1 MEDTRTKKK
10 EYVGYEYKD
19 VITDKSRVSFLLDG
33 YENFGWELDGNII
46 EAFGENR
53 NPVKQNKVVLRIKR
67 NRKIINKMELTRLQR
82 NFESCVREIDTLEKS
97 KNSAATIYALIIA
110 VVGTAFMAGATF
122 AVTAQQP
129 QVILCILLAIPGF
142 IGWILPYFV
151 YKKVLGKQIEKVT
164 PLIEEKYDE
173 IYEICK
179 KGNRIL
185 S

>member
-67 NRKIINKMELTRLQR
+67 NRKIINKMELTRLQDR
-82 NFESCVREIDTLEKS
+82 KS
-97 KNSAATIYALIIA
+97 
-110 VVGTAFMAGATF
+110 VV
-122 AVTAQQP
+122 
-129 QVILCILLAIPGF
+129 
-142 IGWILPYFV
+142 
-151 YKKVLGKQIEKVT
+151 
-164 PLIEEKYDE
+164 
-173 IYEICK
+173 
-179 KGNRIL
+179 
-185 S
+185 